1 MGTLPDELK
10 ALLDARAYPHATGVI
25 TLVETHISWVLLA
38 GEFAYK
44 IKRPVRLAFID
55 QQSLSRRHFMC
66 LEELRLNRRFAS
78 WLYLDVVGITMQNG
92 NARIGGHG
100 AAVEYAVRM
109 RRFDRAQE
117 LDQLLA
123 HHGIEPDELSRF
135 AGHLAELQ
143 ARFPRAHLDDPWG
156 QPAAVRATVLKG
168 FDETLQAAA
177 ILGTSD
183 SVEALRAPLLEK
195 LESAEEVLRLRRDA
209 GYVREGH
216 GDLHARNVARVDG
229 QLLAF
234 DCLEFEPSFRWIDVV
249 EEAALMLVDLEAR
262 GYPQH
267 AHAFWSGYLEIS
279 GDFGG
284 HRVLDLY
291 KAHRALVR
299 AKVAALNVS
308 PSTDSTE
315 RHSALDEHRSTAAR
329 RAAGAGAPS
338 GAATA
343 DRWGIRLR
351 QDLAR
356 AALGTKFAHDSSAIG
371 CRTQAS
377 GQR

>member
-55 QQSLSRRHFMC
+55 QQSLSRRHFLC

-135 AGHLAELQ
+135 AGRLAE
-143 ARFPRAHLDDPWG
+143 
-156 QPAAVRATVLKG
+156 
-168 FDETLQAAA
+168 
-177 ILGTSD
+177 
-183 SVEALRAPLLEK
+183 
-195 LESAEEVLRLRRDA
+195 
-209 GYVREGH
+209 
-216 GDLHARNVARVDG
+216 
-229 QLLAF
+229 
-234 DCLEFEPSFRWIDVV
+234 
-249 EEAALMLVDLEAR
+249 
-262 GYPQH
+262 
-267 AHAFWSGYLEIS
+267 
-279 GDFGG
+279 
-284 HRVLDLY
+284 
-291 KAHRALVR
+291 
-299 AKVAALNVS
+299 
-308 PSTDSTE
+308 
-315 RHSALDEHRSTAAR
+315 
-329 RAAGAGAPS
+329 
-338 GAATA
+338 
-343 DRWGIRLR
+343 
-351 QDLAR
+351 
-356 AALGTKFAHDSSAIG
+356 
-371 CRTQAS
+371 
-377 GQR
+377 